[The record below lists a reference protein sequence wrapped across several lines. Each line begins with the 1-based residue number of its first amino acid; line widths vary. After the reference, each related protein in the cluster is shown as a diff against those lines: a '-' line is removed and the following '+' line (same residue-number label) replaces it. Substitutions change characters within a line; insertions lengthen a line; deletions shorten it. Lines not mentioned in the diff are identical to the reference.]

1 MKNNLVAL
9 SIFFL
14 GVCIVIGSW
23 IIPKGFNVQ
32 PNDSTIQ
39 AVQHQLLTQSELVN
53 YLGLSK
59 DEIQKLTELPDGD
72 DSYTSELPHIKIG
85 SKIYYPKS
93 AIDKWLLNVELTTI
107 P

>member
-1 MKNNLVAL
+1 MKNNLVAF

-23 IIPKGFNVQ
+23 IIHNGLFAQ
-32 PNDSTIQ
+32 PNVSTKQ

-59 DEIQKLTELPDGD
+59 EEIQKLTELPDGD

-93 AIDKWLLNVELTTI
+93 ALDKWLLNVELTTI